1 MRQILRYSTVSKL
14 LLLFLIANV
23 SADER
28 LKRQAGTTVRKW
40 ALNNV
45 YYYFDPSL
53 TTAQQTLA
61 NRVMKSIIQPSTC
74 ISFVVNATARN
85 RVKIISNP
93 TIDFC
98 ESSNVGCK
106 GGEQTDGAFAKA
118 IFHVLGFYTME
129 RRSDRDNL
137 VNINS
142 NSVNP
147 AMTDGLAIINS
158 TYSTNLLGYNFG
170 SVIHSTHDMFVYGG
184 STDYPILP
192 KDNAYFYT
200 MGGPIVTSY
209 DLNMLQLFYYCN
221 SEYQCTISAT
231 FVLQFRATNTN
242 VTDIKPPPPPFLPPM
257 DVFTKIKSQIC
268 NNVYKHVHIDIYK
281 HVHIDIYKHVH
292 IDIYKHV
299 HIDAYNY
306 YYNRPLSHTPI
317 SSMCFL
323 QMLSIGT
330 QQLRTAWDYAPQECA
345 IYQGFTANS
354 KAWTWLIIGMTVED
368 SNGCEYETAFWDTAP
383 RVPST
388 LLEIWIGTVRMA
400 RAEAAN
406 LRPGRDSRMA
416 IATNL
421 EHSRASAQVLITT

>member
-1 MRQILRYSTVSKL
+1 MRQTFGYSTASKL
-14 LLLFLIANV
+14 LLLFLVANI

-28 LKRQAGTTVRKW
+28 LKRQAGTTIRKW
-40 ALNNV
+40 ALNTV
-45 YYYFDPSL
+45 YYYFDASL

-85 RVKIISNP
+85 RIVSDL

-129 RRSDRDNL
+129 RRSDRDNF

-170 SVIHSTHDMFVYGG
+170 SVTHSTYDMFVYGG
-184 STDYPILP
+184 STDYPTLP

-209 DLNMLQLFYYCN
+209 DLNMLNQFYYCN
-221 SEYQCTISAT
+221 NSCSNPTVTCTNSGILNPRSCNTCNCPLGVCSDAWNGLSVSSPLATTPIVAYTGTISAT

-242 VTDIKPPPPPFLPPM
+242 VTDVKPPPPPFLPP
-257 DVFTKIKSQIC
+257 SS
-268 NNVYKHVHIDIYK
+268 NVYKHVHINVYKHIHIDVYK
-281 HVHIDIYKHVH
+281 HVYIDVYKHDH
-292 IDIYKHV
+292 YF
-299 HIDAYNY
+299 
-306 YYNRPLSHTPI
+306 
-317 SSMCFL
+317 M
-323 QMLSIGT
+323 
-330 QQLRTAWDYAPQECA
+330 
-345 IYQGFTANS
+345 
-354 KAWTWLIIGMTVED
+354 
-368 SNGCEYETAFWDTAP
+368 
-383 RVPST
+383 
-388 LLEIWIGTVRMA
+388 
-400 RAEAAN
+400 
-406 LRPGRDSRMA
+406 
-416 IATNL
+416 
-421 EHSRASAQVLITT
+421 